1 MKEKMAELVIKIIG
15 CFALVF
21 GALCWLRPMREYL
34 STGYQELLW
43 GFFFTLLA
51 TAIGVFLAFRV
62 ESLRERE
69 LELRNFKR
77 SFASIMLESAE
88 NQAKINQFKKEVS
101 QTHFNLTKLDVEL
114 SSAIVG
120 NPSFYKWTG
129 DEYWYAVKT
138 YIETC
143 HLANRMVDFVFDDF
157 KQDGQIIP
165 KNLEDLRQKLDQAL
179 RYTYILQMQTQ
190 LYIQAY
196 DVRTG
201 PKAGNYQEVMDLLK
215 GKCTDSLEEIKAK
228 TGQIE
233 NMSEVE
239 KRELRRSLER
249 VLGE

>member
-1 MKEKMAELVIKIIG
+1 MAELIIKIIV
-15 CFALVF
+15 CFVLGF
-21 GALCWLRPMREYL
+21 GALYWLRPMREYL
-34 STGYQELLW
+34 STGNQELLW
-43 GFFFTLLA
+43 GFFFILLA

-69 LELRNFKR
+69 LELKNFKR
-77 SFASIMLESAE
+77 SFASIMLETAE
-88 NQAKINQFKKEVS
+88 NQAKINQLKKEIS
-101 QTHFNLTKLDVEL
+101 QTHFNLTKLDVGL
-114 SSAIVG
+114 SSAVVG
-120 NPSFYKWTG
+120 NPGFYKWTG
-129 DEYWYAVKT
+129 DEYWYAIKT

-143 HLANRMVDFVFDDF
+143 QLANRMVDFVFDDF

-165 KNLEDLRQKLDQAL
+165 KNVDDLRQKLDQAL

-190 LYIQAY
+190 LYIHAY

-215 GKCTDSLEEIKAK
+215 GKSKVSLEDIQTK
-228 TGQIE
+228 TRQIE
-233 NMSEVE
+233 NMTEVE